1 MSNQMSLIEVALKI
15 MEQQT
20 NPIDIYELFEKVFE
34 EKDIVDSDGTYAAK
48 LYVEIVKSS
57 KFVIFKDKNDNKDK
71 IDLKSRQTLD
81 IFDQDGSSFND
92 KEDRPRSRRK
102 AIVEDEEDLLL
113 DNEDEEDSDEEY
125 DDYNYEEDNYDEE
138 DSDEEYEDEDD
149 NYEDDNYDDE
159 EYDDEEDKYNKYMDD
174 YEGMY
179 ED

>member
-71 IDLKSRQTLD
+71 IDLKSRQSLD

-102 AIVEDEEDLLL
+102 AIVDDEEDLLL
-113 DNEDEEDSDEEY
+113 DNDEEDSDEEY
-125 DDYNYEEDNYDEE
+125 DDDNYEEDNYDEE

>member
-71 IDLKSRQTLD
+71 IDLKSRQSLD

-102 AIVEDEEDLLL
+102 AIVDDEDLLL

-125 DDYNYEEDNYDEE
+125 DDDNYEEDNYEEE